1 MNVESALPWII
12 LTRQGKRLFS
22 RLGTMRFL
30 RSSHEETTMKTALF
44 IVLFLYG
51 VATATYAIYGWNSAM
66 DSIAGHKTR
75 IDNLISN

>member
-1 MNVESALPWII
+1 MIVQAALPWII

-22 RLGTMRFL
+22 RLGYVRFL

-51 VATATYAIYGWNSAM
+51 VATATSAIYGLNSAM

>member
-1 MNVESALPWII
+1 MIVEAALPLII

-22 RLGTMRFL
+22 RLGYVRFL

-51 VATATYAIYGWNSAM
+51 VATATSAIYGLNSAM
-66 DSIAGHKTR
+66 DSIAGHKAH
-75 IDNLISN
+75 IEDLISN

>member
-1 MNVESALPWII
+1 
-12 LTRQGKRLFS
+12 
-22 RLGTMRFL
+22 MRFL

-51 VATATYAIYGWNSAM
+51 VATATSAIYGLNSAM